1 MADENHAGRD
11 ARTVDE
17 TKRLQVNRYLFT
29 NGRREGLPPILAHQH
44 FGMSMS
50 IEWIPRLRGHVDLVK
65 RLVEEVPLALDR
77 PGLTIGQAERL
88 QAVIE
93 KGARDFDDVVR
104 LMSGPDERE
113 YSDAA
118 KSLTNIWSH
127 LAGIAAD
134 KVQYLND
141 RATAKTDSRRDER
154 GETE

>member
-1 MADENHAGRD
+1 MADDIMLVGTRGLEMKPSDCRRID
-11 ARTVDE
+11 IS
-17 TKRLQVNRYLFT
+17 LQMVGKKVYRQFLLT
-29 NGRREGLPPILAHQH
+29 NI

-141 RATAKTDSRRDER
+141 RATAKTDSRRDEH